1 MAVERGRWLR
11 EPGDS
16 NCSFLSAAAPSLP
29 FFAFFPL
36 SGVSL
41 SAVQG
46 SWEGEGKKSMVL
58 AVLVYLFCFRASPVF
73 SPSFPISFPLFLPSH
88 SSFLCFK
95 TSFPFPSLS
104 FKNFPPLLVFQPSL
118 SFQKLLPSFQSPS
131 FLSKQPSLFQKIP
144 PPLIQLL
151 RAVFIGEGGAGKAS
165 LRMGSRA
172 RGGWLASGRG
182 ALSFGEQHAVIVSC
196 LKGRGALSFGSSRRE
211 EEQCQDDNVQFLYI
225 YIYIYLWG

>member
-1 MAVERGRWLR
+1 
-11 EPGDS
+11 
-16 NCSFLSAAAPSLP
+16 
-29 FFAFFPL
+29 
-36 SGVSL
+36 
-41 SAVQG
+41 
-46 SWEGEGKKSMVL
+46 MVL

-144 PPLIQLL
+144 PPSNTAAKSSIY
-151 RAVFIGEGGAGKAS
+151 RRRGSGEGIIAH
-165 LRMGSRA
+165 
-172 RGGWLASGRG
+172 
-182 ALSFGEQHAVIVSC
+182 GEQ
-196 LKGRGALSFGSSRRE
+196 GTRRL
-211 EEQCQDDNVQFLYI
+211 V
-225 YIYIYLWG
+225 G